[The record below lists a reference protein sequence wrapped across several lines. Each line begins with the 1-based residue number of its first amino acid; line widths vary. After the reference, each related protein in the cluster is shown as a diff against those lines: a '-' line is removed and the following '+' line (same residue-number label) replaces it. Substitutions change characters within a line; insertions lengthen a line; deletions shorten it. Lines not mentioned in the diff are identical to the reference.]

1 LSFGAIGGY
10 LVNKFVKQTKI
21 NSRFAYKTG
30 LDQVGLSEA
39 EPEEWTSGT
48 RILRKTNAAVR
59 QEEPG
64 FDPPDRVIDQGGEL
78 LPLFLGDGGTEVL
91 NFD

>member
-1 LSFGAIGGY
+1 LSFGGIGGY

-21 NSRFAYKTG
+21 NSRFSYKRSCNQIR
-30 LDQVGLSEA
+30 LREA
-39 EPEEWTSGT
+39 KPEEGASRA

-64 FDPPDRVIDQGGEL
+64 FDPPDRVIDQGSEL
-78 LPLFLGDGGTEVL
+78 LPLFLGDDGTEVL